1 MKSKAIALFIA
12 LKLAS
17 ISILAL
23 YANYQGTS
31 FSKILHRWDAQWYRR
46 IAENGYGYVATA
58 AGGRH
63 LSDYA
68 FFPLFPFLERQ
79 IHSLTGLT
87 FIYSGVA
94 ISAVASIVA
103 AMGIYAI
110 GVKVATQRI
119 AFYLVLAWA
128 LLPISIVQSI
138 AYSESLFT
146 ALAVW
151 ALYFTMKKNWFA
163 AGIFASLAG
172 ATRPTGIAVIAA
184 VIVAALLHYRKHRQ
198 DQGALLAILIAPLG
212 LVGYIYWVGR
222 QLGSGGNYFT
232 VTRGWGNGL
241 DGGAAFI
248 NWIKSMAQNGDLL
261 TALAIILAFAALL
274 ILLVA
279 LIKTGAPTPLIIYSA
294 ALIILSLA
302 TSGYF
307 GSKPR
312 YLLPAF
318 PLLIPLVTYIGHRKA
333 NERRAIAIA
342 ATLLSIGYGA
352 IWLTGSGPL

>member
-1 MKSKAIALFIA
+1 
-12 LKLAS
+12 
-17 ISILAL
+17 
-23 YANYQGTS
+23 
-31 FSKILHRWDAQWYRR
+31 
-46 IAENGYGYVATA
+46 
-58 AGGRH
+58 
-63 LSDYA
+63 
-68 FFPLFPFLERQ
+68 
-79 IHSLTGLT
+79 
-87 FIYSGVA
+87 
-94 ISAVASIVA
+94 
-103 AMGIYAI
+103 
-110 GVKVATQRI
+110 
-119 AFYLVLAWA
+119 
-128 LLPISIVQSI
+128 
-138 AYSESLFT
+138 
-146 ALAVW
+146 LAVW
-151 ALYFTMKKNWFA
+151 ALYFTLKKNWFA
-163 AGIFASLAG
+163 AGILASLAG

-184 VIVAALLHYRKHRQ
+184 VVIAALLHYRKHRR

-222 QLGSGGNYFT
+222 QLAGGGNYFT

-248 NWIKSMAQNGDLL
+248 AWIKSMAQNGDVLS
-261 TALAIILAFAALL
+261 ALAIVLAISALL
-274 ILLVA
+274 ILLIA
-279 LIKTGAPTPLIIYSA
+279 LIKSGVPAPLIIYSA

-333 NERRAIAIA
+333 NERRAITIA